1 MARIDLTGKRFGRL
15 TVLKR
20 CGTYTYPSGNKR
32 SKWLC
37 KCDCGN
43 ICEVKS
49 NSLKSGK
56 KSCGCLEAEN
66 HKRFA
71 NENRDIDISGQ
82 RYGMLTAISKVGV
95 TKSGAAWLC
104 ICDCGNERI
113 VSIGDLRRKRYPTI
127 DCGHHSGKY
136 PASYIAQHTGYYGC
150 LEKQLMNA
158 YVNGYTVAKDKKYLV
173 YKELGGKQKNKQ
185 VAQAYRSAV
194 FPNAIT
200 WSIEGRESL
209 STRSTARFTE
219 SGIEHYGLQDC
230 EKEEVTDDEQ

>member
-1 MARIDLTGKRFGRL
+1 MTRKRIDLTGQRFGRL

-104 ICDCGNERI
+104 KCECGNERI

-127 DCGHHSGKY
+127 DCGHHSKQRPQRAIDALTKWIRDNDSKDGTRLTTLTSNPRKNGTSKICGVSWRKREKRWVAYLVLRGEYKLHKSFTKKEDAIRARREAEDKY
-136 PASYIAQHTGYYGC
+136 FKPI
-150 LEKQLMNA
+150 LEK
-158 YVNGYTVAKDKKYLV
+158 YHRDK
-173 YKELGGKQKNKQ
+173 E
-185 VAQAYRSAV
+185 
-194 FPNAIT
+194 
-200 WSIEGRESL
+200 
-209 STRSTARFTE
+209 
-219 SGIEHYGLQDC
+219 
-230 EKEEVTDDEQ
+230 